1 LLHAAIDMKLRALL
15 GCAPAA
21 LAICLSATS
30 ASAQPSARGFALDRF
45 EPAERGSD
53 WFVGESLDLRGDPR
67 FAAGLVLDYGHKPLV
82 IYTPDDDERA
92 TIVEHQ
98 LFAHV
103 GAALVLWERVR
114 FALNLPVALFQD
126 GDGGRVGDT
135 EYSSQ
140 SSTAVGD
147 LRIGADVRI
156 AGQYGQAATL
166 AAGVQLWAP
175 TGSRD
180 SYTGD
185 GAVRLRPRLMLAG
198 DIGPFAYS
206 GQAGF
211 NFRANDDEFAGV
223 SRGSEMFFA
232 ATAGARL
239 ADGKLVVGP
248 ELTTATVVTESGAA
262 FSRRTTPVELLLGG
276 HYLFAGSWR
285 AGLGAGPGL
294 TRALGTPQLRVLAS
308 IEWVQPLP
316 SEPVLLPDTSAPVD
330 TDGDL
335 IVDSEDACP
344 TVPGV
349 RTDDPKTNGCPP
361 PGDRDGDGVLDPEDA
376 CPDQPG
382 PRSDDP
388 KTNGC
393 PLPDRDGDGV
403 LDTDDACPDE
413 PGDKTDDPTT
423 NGCPPPKDRD
433 GDGILDAEDAC
444 PDAPGPM
451 NEDPKKNGCPVAR
464 VEKGQIR
471 IREQVQFAY
480 NSANILRNSNF
491 ILEAVKNILESN
503 PQIRKVQ
510 IQGHT
515 DSKGSD
521 AFNLGLSKRRAQA
534 VVTWL
539 TKNGIDKTR
548 LEAQGF
554 GEAQPLDS
562 NDTEEGRAV
571 NRRVE
576 FHITG
581 QEGEVK
587 EGTSAGSTP

>member
-1 LLHAAIDMKLRALL
+1 MKSQISFGGALT
-15 GCAPAA
+15 A
-21 LAICLSATS
+21 LAFCLATTA
-30 ASAQPSARGFALDRF
+30 ASAQSRADGFALDRF
-45 EPAERGSD
+45 EPSERGSD
-53 WFVGESLDLRGDPR
+53 WFVGESLDFRGDLR
-67 FAAGLVLDYGHKPLV
+67 FAAGLVLDYGYKPLV
-82 IYTPDDDERA
+82 IYTSADDERA
-92 TIVEHQ
+92 AIVEHQ
-98 LFAHV
+98 LFGHV
-103 GAALVLWERVR
+103 GAALVLWQRLR
-114 FALNLPVALFQD
+114 LALNLPVAIWQD
-126 GDGGRVGDT
+126 GDGGTIDGT
-135 EYSSQ
+135 EYSSE
-140 SSTAVGD
+140 SSTTVGD
-147 LRIGADVRI
+147 LRLGADVRI
-156 AGQYGQAATL
+156 AGEYGQAATL

-175 TGSRD
+175 TGSQD

-185 GAVRLRPRLMLAG
+185 GSIRMRPRLMLAG

-211 NFRANDDEFAGV
+211 NFRANDEEFAGV
-223 SRGSEMFFA
+223 SRGSEIFLA

-239 ADGKLVVGP
+239 ANGKLVVGP
-248 ELTTATVVTESGAA
+248 ELYTSTVVSESDAA

-276 HYLFAGSWR
+276 HYLFAESWR

-294 TRALGTPQLRVLAS
+294 TRAIGTPKLRVLAS

-316 SEPVLLPDTSAPVD
+316 SEHRPLQETAAPPMD

-335 IVDSEDACP
+335 ILDPEDACP
-344 TVPGV
+344 TVPGI
-349 RTDDPKTNGCPP
+349 RTDDPTTNGCPA
-361 PGDRDGDGVLDPEDA
+361 PGDRDGDGILDPEDA
-376 CPDQPG
+376 CPDKPG

-393 PLPDRDGDGV
+393 PPPDRDGDGV
-403 LDTDDACPDE
+403 LDADDACPDE
-413 PGDKTDDPTT
+413 PGDRTDDPKT

-433 GDGILDAEDAC
+433 GDGILDEEDAC

-480 NSANILRNSNF
+480 NSANILKTSNF

-503 PQIRKVQ
+503 PQIKKVQ
-510 IQGHT
+510 VQGHT
-515 DSKGSD
+515 DSKGGD

-534 VVTWL
+534 VAAWL
-539 TKNGIDKTR
+539 VKNGIDKAR

-554 GEAQPLDS
+554 GETKPIDS

-581 QEGEVK
+581 QEGELK
-587 EGTSAGSTP
+587 EGASGGSAP